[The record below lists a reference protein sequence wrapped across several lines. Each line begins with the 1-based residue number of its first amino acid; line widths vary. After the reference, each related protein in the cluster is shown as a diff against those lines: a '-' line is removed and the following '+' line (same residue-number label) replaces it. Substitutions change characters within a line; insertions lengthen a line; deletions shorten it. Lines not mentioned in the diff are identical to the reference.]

1 MHSRHKPKKLKF
13 LKGEKWITMKGY
25 KGADGQRYAIS
36 SHGRFISFWDSY
48 DNGYFLKHS
57 FARKYPIISL
67 RKDGKGHTFLI
78 HRLVAEYFCKR
89 SSSKQNFVV
98 HLNHKKDDNVAKNL
112 KWVNHDDFIKHV
124 RKHPSWYANRAIT
137 TGKGHKLTTEKVK
150 QIKRKIAAGKTQM
163 RVIAKQFG
171 ISEMQLYRIK
181 NGENWAH
188 VKI

>member
-13 LKGEKWITMKGY
+13 HSAEKWITLRGY

-36 SHGRFISFWDSY
+36 NYGRFVSYWETY

-67 RKDGKGHTFLI
+67 RKDGKGETYLI
-78 HRLVAEYFCKR
+78 HRLVAKHFCKQP
-89 SSSKQNFVV
+89 SSKHNFVI
-98 HLNHKKDDNVAKNL
+98 HLDHKKDNNQARNL
-112 KWVNHDDFIKHV
+112 KWVTHEDFIKHV
-124 RKHPSWYANRAIT
+124 RKHPSWYANRAIV

-150 QIKRKIAAGKTQM
+150 TIKKKIAAGKTRM
-163 RVIAKQFG
+163 KVIAKQFG

-181 NGENWAH
+181 KGENWAH